1 MFYFVLETSM
11 QPLPLSR
18 FTILDLTRVRSGPAA
33 VRQFADWGANVIKI
47 EEPGDMPDDKP
58 GGSAQFADYQ
68 NTHRNKRSV
77 TLNLKNPKGR
87 ELFLEM
93 VKKADVVVENY
104 RPNVKF
110 KLGIDYE
117 SLKKVNPRI
126 ILSSV
131 SGFGQDGPYK
141 DRPGLDQIAQGL
153 GGVMSVTGE
162 PGRGPMRAGIP
173 IADLTSGLF
182 CAIGTMVALLER
194 EVSGQGQWVQTSLL
208 QAQVWMMDFQI
219 MRWLMNKEIPGQSG
233 NDHPTSSPTGVFK
246 TSDGY
251 INIAAMGTEMYVRLV
266 TVLGVPEMAT
276 DPRYQTLQLRAKNR
290 PQLNAD
296 IAAVTMQNT
305 TKFWIDLLNK
315 EGVPCGSI
323 KNVQET
329 MEDPQVQHLGMAK
342 SLQHPKLGEI
352 SVVGQAVILSR
363 SKRDVFTAAPDR
375 GEHNDEVYAE
385 FGVSPERLATLRQE
399 GAI

>member
-1 MFYFVLETSM
+1 MSE
-11 QPLPLSR
+11 LPLAR
-18 FTILDLTRVRSGPAA
+18 FTVLDLTRVRSGPAA

-47 EEPGDMPDDKP
+47 EEPDDKPDDKP

-77 TLNLKNPKGR
+77 TLNLKHPKGR
-87 ELFLEM
+87 AAFMEM
-93 VKKADVVVENY
+93 VRKADVVVENY

-117 SLKKVNPRI
+117 SLRKVNPRI

-153 GGVMSVTGE
+153 GGIMSVTGE

-182 CAIGTMVALLER
+182 CAIGTLVALLER

-233 NDHPTSSPTGVFK
+233 NDHPTSSPTGVFP
-246 TSDGY
+246 TSNGY
-251 INIAAMGTEMYVRLV
+251 MNIAAMGTEMYVRLV
-266 TVLGVPEMAT
+266 TVLGAPEMAT
-276 DPRYQTLQLRAKNR
+276 DPRFTTLQLRAKNR
-290 PQLNAD
+290 PALNAE
-296 IAAVTMQNT
+296 ISEITRKQT
-305 TKFWIDLLNK
+305 TEHWISLLNR

-329 MEDPQVQHLGMAK
+329 MEDPQVQHLRMARHID
-342 SLQHPKLGEI
+342 HPRLGDI

-363 SKRDVFTAAPDR
+363 TQKDTFTAAPER

-385 FGVSPERLATLRQE
+385 FGFSPERIADLRRE